1 MSYGVVHRPKP
12 GNSVSGDCWW
22 VLERPGRTLVGLA
35 DGLGSGPAAASAAER
50 AAEVTTE
57 HADLPLPDILDECDR
72 ELQNTRGAAVGL
84 LAVYTDERLVEY
96 AGVGNVEVRTTWN
109 SGFKPVS
116 TNGIVGANYR
126 SPRIYRGEYRE
137 GETIVLHSD
146 GLRTAFDLDQEL
158 QRADG
163 AAQSFADR
171 LADSYG
177 RELDDVTVLV
187 LQLG

>member
-12 GNSVSGDCWW
+12 GNTVSGDHWW
-22 VLERPGRTLVGLA
+22 VLERPGRTIVGLA
-35 DGLGSGPAAASAAER
+35 DGLGSGPAAADAATR
-50 AAEVTTE
+50 AAEVSAA
-57 HADLPLPDILDECDR
+57 HADLPLGEILDHCDR
-72 ELQNTRGAAVGL
+72 GLQNTRGAAVAL
-84 LAVYTDERLVEY
+84 VAVYPGERMVEY

-109 SGFKPVS
+109 SEFKPVP

-126 SPRIYRGEYRE
+126 SPRLYRGAYRA
-137 GETIVLHSD
+137 GETMVLHSD
-146 GLRTAFDLDQEL
+146 GLRTAFDLDLEL

-163 AAQSFADR
+163 EAQSFADR
-171 LADSYG
+171 LAATYG